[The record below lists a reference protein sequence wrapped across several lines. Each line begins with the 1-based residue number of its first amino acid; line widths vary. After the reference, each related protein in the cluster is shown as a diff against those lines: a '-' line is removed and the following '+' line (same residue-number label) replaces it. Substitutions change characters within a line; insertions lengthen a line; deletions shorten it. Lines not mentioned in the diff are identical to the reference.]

1 MSLVV
6 LLTVVCA
13 VTYTFEI
20 VFGLAGTII
29 MITVMSNFM
38 DAKTLVIY
46 SILPQIL
53 AGSIGLLR
61 SPKTVE
67 LKVLGKMVLFA
78 AFGAL
83 GGLYVF
89 STMSSDYF
97 QVALAS
103 AITLFGTY
111 LVAAPGRLRLSPLA
125 GRSLDTVAGASQA
138 LFGISGP
145 IAMTRLLSTFE
156 EKIVIRNYALAF
168 FLSMNVFRGG
178 WYAID
183 GTISEEV
190 LRMMWISA
198 PVLFIVLWFAN
209 HLHYKVNERYFKRII
224 AWIILLGGISLF
236 FNGPSS
242 G

>member
-1 MSLVV
+1 MSLIV

-13 VTYTFEI
+13 VTFTFEI
-20 VFGLAGTII
+20 VFGLAGTIL
-29 MITVMSNFM
+29 MVTVMSNFM

-53 AGSIGLLR
+53 AGSIGLIR
-61 SPKTVE
+61 SPKTVQFA
-67 LKVLGKMVLFA
+67 VLGKMVLFA
-78 AFGAL
+78 AAGAVV
-83 GGLYVF
+83 GLYVF
-89 STMSSDYF
+89 STMSSEYF
-97 QVALAS
+97 QVALAV
-103 AITLFGTY
+103 AISLFGVY
-111 LVAAPGRLRLSPLA
+111 LVAAPGKLQLSPLG

-145 IAMTRLLSTFE
+145 IAMTRMLSTFE
-156 EKIVIRNYALAF
+156 EKLVIRNYALAF

-178 WYAID
+178 YYVIN

-198 PVLFIVLWFAN
+198 PVLIIVLWYAN
-209 HLHYKVNERYFKRII
+209 HLHFKVNERYFKRII
-224 AWIILLGGISLF
+224 AWIILLGGISMLF
-236 FNGPSS
+236 S